1 MNYKSEIAKRISE
14 ITNVDANTLEEY
26 IEVPPNEELGD
37 FAFPCFRLAKDL
49 KKAPPAIASEIKE
62 KINLDN
68 VIDRADVVGG
78 YLNFFINKKAFL
90 KQSLEDI
97 FTKGENYGKSEFGKG
112 QTIVIDYS
120 SPNIAKPFH
129 IGHLRTTV
137 IGGALY
143 NMYKFLGYNVV
154 GINHLGDWG
163 MGVSKT
169 IAGYEMWKEE
179 YSFDENPINSILA
192 IYVRFNKL
200 EKEDSTMTEKARDAF
215 IRLEKGDEA
224 TTRIWKW
231 IIEVSL
237 ENYKKIYDLLG
248 SKFDYFTGEAF
259 YNDKMDRVVKELE
272 TKNLLKDSEGAKVVE
287 MPDDMP
293 PCIIITSAGTTI
305 YATRDLAAL
314 LYRID
319 TFNFDKALYVVGS
332 EQSLHFKQV
341 FKTLELMGYEKYAK
355 SCEHISF
362 GLILDEN
369 GEKIGSRKG
378 GHLLTLEEILNE
390 SIEKSLKII
399 EEKNPNLEDKEEVAR
414 KVGVGA
420 IIFNDLS
427 NNRIKD
433 EIFDWNQILNFAG
446 ETGPYLQYTYVRTQ
460 SILRNA
466 GTIEAD
472 KLDIIDLD
480 SLVKHIMD
488 KESIAVVKELAGYT
502 DVVISATNKN
512 EPSIISRYLIDL
524 AQGFSRFYNEH
535 QIICDDEEVK
545 KARLLVTKCVGTVL
559 KSGLSILGI
568 DTPEKM

>member
-1 MNYKSEIAKRISE
+1 MNYKNEIAKKISA
-14 ITNVDANTLEEY
+14 ITNVNVSDLEGY
-26 IEVPPNEELGD
+26 IEIPPNPEMGD
-37 FAFPCFRLAKDL
+37 FAFPCFKLAKEL
-49 KKAPPAIASEIKE
+49 RKAPPAIAAELKE
-62 KINLDN
+62 QLTTDE
-68 VIDRADVVGG
+68 VIERIDVAGG
-78 YLNFFINKKAFL
+78 YLNFFISKEGLVKNVINEVL
-90 KQSLEDI
+90 
-97 FTKGENYGKSEFGKG
+97 TKGDLYGSSDLGAGKN
-112 QTIVIDYS
+112 IVIDYS

-143 NMYKFLGYNVV
+143 KMYKFLGYNVI

-163 MGVSKT
+163 MGISKT
-169 IAGYEMWKEE
+169 IAGYEMWKDE
-179 YSFDENPINSILA
+179 YSFDENPILSVLA

-200 EKEDSTMTEKARDAF
+200 EKEDPTMTEKAREVL
-215 IRLEKGDEA
+215 IRLENKDEE
-224 TTRIWKW
+224 TTKLWKW
-231 IIEVSL
+231 IIDISL
-237 ENYKKIYDLLG
+237 ENYQKVYDLLG
-248 SKFDYFTGEAF
+248 SEFDSFNGEAF
-259 YNDKMDRVVKELE
+259 YNDKMDRVVDELNA
-272 TKNLLKDSEGAKVVE
+272 KGLLKDSEGAKVVE

-319 TFNFDKALYVVGS
+319 NYNFEKALYVVGS

-355 SCEHISF
+355 TCEHIPF

-378 GHLLTLEEILNE
+378 GALLTLEEILNE

-399 EEKNPNLEDKEEVAR
+399 EEKNPDLENKEEVA
-414 KVGVGA
+414 KMVGVGA

-433 EIFDWNQILNFAG
+433 EIFDWNQLLNFAG
-446 ETGPYLQYTYVRTQ
+446 ETGPYLQYTYVRTN

-466 GTIEAD
+466 NVEIDNVDAS
-472 KLDIIDLD
+472 KLL
-480 SLVKHIMD
+480 D
-488 KESIAVVKELAGYT
+488 KEAVEVIKKLSEYP
-502 DVVISATNKN
+502 DVIVSAVNKN
-512 EPSIISRYLIDL
+512 EPSLISRHIIDV
-524 AQGFSRFYNEH
+524 AQSFSRFYNEH
-535 QIICDDEEVK
+535 QIICDDEETK
-545 KARLLVTKCVGTVL
+545 KARIALTKSVGHVI

-568 DTPEKM
+568 KTPEKM

>member
-1 MNYKSEIAKRISE
+1 MNYKEEIAKKINAVTNVAISE
-14 ITNVDANTLEEY
+14 LEEY
-26 IEVPPNEELGD
+26 IEIPPNPEMGD
-37 FAFPCFRLAKDL
+37 YAFPCFKLAKEL
-49 KKAPPAIASEIKE
+49 RKAPPAIATELKENIVVDGVIE
-62 KINLDN
+62 KIE
-68 VIDRADVVGG
+68 VAGG
-78 YLNFFINKKAFL
+78 YLNFFVNKSTLVVEVL
-90 KQSLEDI
+90 KEVLA
-97 FTKGENYGKSEFGKG
+97 KGEDYGKSDIGNGK
-112 QTIVIDYS
+112 TIVIDYS

-143 NMYKFLGYNVV
+143 KMYKFLGYHVV

-163 MGVSKT
+163 MGISKT

-179 YSFDENPINSILA
+179 YSFDENPIMSILA

-200 EKEDSTMTEKARDAF
+200 EKEDPSYTDKARDVL
-215 IRLEKGDEA
+215 IRLENKDEE
-224 TTRIWKW
+224 TTKLWRW
-231 IIEVSL
+231 IIEISL
-237 ENYKKIYDLLG
+237 ENYQKVYDLLG
-248 SKFDYFTGEAF
+248 SEFDSYNGEAF
-259 YNDKMDRVVKELE
+259 YNDKMDRVIKELE
-272 TKNLLKDSEGAKVVE
+272 EKNLLVDSEGAKVVE
-287 MPDDMP
+287 MPDNMP

-319 TFNFDKALYVVGS
+319 NYDFSKALYVVGS

-355 SCEHISF
+355 NCEHISF

-390 SIEKSLKII
+390 SIEKSRKII
-399 EEKNPNLEDKEEVAR
+399 EEKNPELDNKEEVA
-414 KVGVGA
+414 KMVGVGA

-427 NNRIKD
+427 NNRVKD

-466 GTIEAD
+466 GIEEKSLLEAD
-472 KLDIIDLD
+472 FTKLL
-480 SLVKHIMD
+480 D
-488 KESIAVVKELAGYT
+488 KEGIDVIKLLGSFETAVVN
-502 DVVISATNKN
+502 ATNKN
-512 EPSIISRYLIDL
+512 EPSIISRYLIDV
-524 AQGFSRFYNEH
+524 AQSFSRFYNEH
-535 QIICDDEEVK
+535 QIICEEEETK
-545 KARLLVTKCVGTVL
+545 KARVALTKAVGTVV
-559 KSGLSILGI
+559 KTGLSILGI
-568 DTPEKM
+568 KTPEKM

>member
-1 MNYKSEIAKRISE
+1 MNYKEEIAKKINAVTNVAISE
-14 ITNVDANTLEEY
+14 LEEY
-26 IEVPPNEELGD
+26 IEIPPNPEMGD
-37 FAFPCFRLAKDL
+37 YAFPCFKLAKEL
-49 KKAPPAIASEIKE
+49 RKAPPAIATELKENIVADGVIE
-62 KINLDN
+62 KIE
-68 VIDRADVVGG
+68 VAGG
-78 YLNFFINKKAFL
+78 YLNFFVNKSTLVVEVL
-90 KQSLEDI
+90 KEVLA
-97 FTKGENYGKSEFGKG
+97 KGEDYGKSDIGNGK
-112 QTIVIDYS
+112 TIVIDYS

-143 NMYKFLGYNVV
+143 KMYKFLGYHVV

-163 MGVSKT
+163 MGISKT

-179 YSFDENPINSILA
+179 YSFDENPIMSILA

-200 EKEDSTMTEKARDAF
+200 EKEDPSYTDKARDVL
-215 IRLEKGDEA
+215 IRLENKDEE
-224 TTRIWKW
+224 TTKLWRW
-231 IIEVSL
+231 IIEISL
-237 ENYKKIYDLLG
+237 ENYQKVYDLLG
-248 SKFDYFTGEAF
+248 SEFDSYNGEAF
-259 YNDKMDRVVKELE
+259 YNDKMDRVIKELE
-272 TKNLLKDSEGAKVVE
+272 EKNLLVDSEGAKVVE
-287 MPDDMP
+287 MPDNMP

-319 TFNFDKALYVVGS
+319 NYDFSKALYVVGS

-355 SCEHISF
+355 NCEHISF

-390 SIEKSLKII
+390 SIEKSRKII
-399 EEKNPNLEDKEEVAR
+399 EEKNPELDNKEEVA
-414 KVGVGA
+414 KMVGVGA

-427 NNRIKD
+427 NNRVKD

-466 GTIEAD
+466 GIEEKSLLEAD
-472 KLDIIDLD
+472 FTKLL
-480 SLVKHIMD
+480 D
-488 KESIAVVKELAGYT
+488 KEGIDVIKLLGSFETAVVN
-502 DVVISATNKN
+502 ATNKN
-512 EPSIISRYLIDL
+512 EPSIISRYLIDV
-524 AQGFSRFYNEH
+524 AQSFSRFYNEH
-535 QIICDDEEVK
+535 QIICEEEETK
-545 KARLLVTKCVGTVL
+545 KARVALTKAVGTVV
-559 KSGLSILGI
+559 KTGLSILGI
-568 DTPEKM
+568 KTPEKM

>member
-1 MNYKSEIAKRISE
+1 MNYKNEIAKKISA
-14 ITNVDANTLEEY
+14 ITNVNVADLEGY
-26 IEVPPNEELGD
+26 IETPPNPEMGD
-37 FAFPCFRLAKDL
+37 FAFPCFKLAKEL
-49 KKAPPAIASEIKE
+49 RKAPPAIAAELKE
-62 KINLDN
+62 QLTTDE
-68 VIDRADVVGG
+68 VIERIDVAGG
-78 YLNFFINKKAFL
+78 YLNFFISKEGLVKNVIDEVL
-90 KQSLEDI
+90 
-97 FTKGENYGKSEFGKG
+97 TKGDLYGSSDLGAGKN
-112 QTIVIDYS
+112 IVIDYS

-143 NMYKFLGYNVV
+143 KMYKFLGYNVI

-163 MGVSKT
+163 MGISKT
-169 IAGYEMWKEE
+169 IAGYEMWKDE
-179 YSFDENPINSILA
+179 YSFDENPILSVLA

-200 EKEDSTMTEKARDAF
+200 EKEDPTMTEKAREVL
-215 IRLEKGDEA
+215 IRLENKDEE
-224 TTRIWKW
+224 TTKLWKW
-231 IIEVSL
+231 IIDISL
-237 ENYKKIYDLLG
+237 ENYQKVYDLLG
-248 SKFDYFTGEAF
+248 SEFDSFNGEAF
-259 YNDKMDRVVKELE
+259 YNDKMDRVVDELNA
-272 TKNLLKDSEGAKVVE
+272 KGLLKDSEGAKVVE

-319 TFNFDKALYVVGS
+319 NYNFEKALYVVGS

-355 SCEHISF
+355 TCEHIPF

-378 GHLLTLEEILNE
+378 GALLTLEEILNE

-399 EEKNPNLEDKEEVAR
+399 EEKNPDLENKEEVA
-414 KVGVGA
+414 KMVGVGA

-433 EIFDWNQILNFAG
+433 EIFDWNQLLNFAG
-446 ETGPYLQYTYVRTQ
+446 ETGPYLQYTYVRTN

-466 GTIEAD
+466 NVEIDNVDAS
-472 KLDIIDLD
+472 KLL
-480 SLVKHIMD
+480 D
-488 KESIAVVKELAGYT
+488 KEAIEVIKKISEYP
-502 DVVISATNKN
+502 DVIISAVNKN
-512 EPSIISRYLIDL
+512 EPSLISRHIIDV
-524 AQGFSRFYNEH
+524 AQSFSRFYNEH
-535 QIICDDEEVK
+535 QIICDDEETK
-545 KARLLVTKCVGTVL
+545 KARIALTKSVGHVI

-568 DTPEKM
+568 KTPEKM

>member
-26 IEVPPNEELGD
+26 IEIPPNEELGD
-37 FAFPCFRLAKDL
+37 FAFPCFKLAKDL
-49 KKAPPAIASEIKE
+49 KKAPPIIAAEIKE
-62 KINLDN
+62 KLELDD
-68 VIDRADVVGG
+68 VVDRVDGVGG

-90 KQSLEDI
+90 KQTLENV
-97 FTKGENYGKSEFGKG
+97 FLKGENYGKSELGAG

-169 IAGYEMWKEE
+169 IAGYEMWKDE

-200 EKEDSTMTEKARDAF
+200 EKEEPSMTEKARAAF
-215 IRLEKGDEA
+215 IRLEKGDEE

-231 IIEVSL
+231 IIDVSL

-272 TKNLLKDSEGAKVVE
+272 AKNLLKDSEGAKVVE

-319 TFNFDKALYVVGS
+319 TFNFSKALYVVGS
-332 EQSLHFKQV
+332 EQTLHFKQV

-399 EEKNPNLEDKEEVAR
+399 EEKNPELENKEDVAR

-466 GTIEAD
+466 GALEDDRFDANN
-472 KLDIIDLD
+472 LDN
-480 SLVKHIMD
+480 LVEHILD
-488 KESIAVVKELAGYT
+488 KESITVIKELADYT
-502 DVVISATNKN
+502 DVVINATNKN

-524 AQGFSRFYNEH
+524 AQSFSRFYNEH
-535 QIICDDEEVK
+535 QIICDDEDVK
-545 KARLLVTKCVGTVL
+545 QARLLITKCVGIVL

>member
-1 MNYKSEIAKRISE
+1 MNYKNEIAKKISA
-14 ITNVDANTLEEY
+14 ITNVNVSDLEGY
-26 IEVPPNEELGD
+26 IEIPPNPEMGD
-37 FAFPCFRLAKDL
+37 FAFPCFKLAKEL
-49 KKAPPAIASEIKE
+49 RKAPPAIAAELKE
-62 KINLDN
+62 QLTTDE
-68 VIDRADVVGG
+68 VIERIDVAGG
-78 YLNFFINKKAFL
+78 YLNFFISKEGLVKNVIDEVL
-90 KQSLEDI
+90 
-97 FTKGENYGKSEFGKG
+97 TKGDLYGSSDLGAGKN
-112 QTIVIDYS
+112 IVIDYS

-143 NMYKFLGYNVV
+143 KMYKFLGYNVI

-163 MGVSKT
+163 MGISKT
-169 IAGYEMWKEE
+169 IAGYEMWKDE
-179 YSFDENPINSILA
+179 YSFDENPILSVLA

-200 EKEDSTMTEKARDAF
+200 EKEDPTMTEKAREVL
-215 IRLEKGDEA
+215 IRLENKDEE
-224 TTRIWKW
+224 TTKLWKW
-231 IIEVSL
+231 IIDISL
-237 ENYKKIYDLLG
+237 ENYQKVYDLLG
-248 SKFDYFTGEAF
+248 SEFDSFNGEAF
-259 YNDKMDRVVKELE
+259 YNDKMDRVVDELNA
-272 TKNLLKDSEGAKVVE
+272 KGLLKDSEGAKVVE

-319 TFNFDKALYVVGS
+319 NYNFEKALYVVGS

-355 SCEHISF
+355 TCEHIPF

-378 GHLLTLEEILNE
+378 GALLTLEEILNE

-399 EEKNPNLEDKEEVAR
+399 EEKNPDLENKEEVA
-414 KVGVGA
+414 KMVGVGA

-433 EIFDWNQILNFAG
+433 EIFDWNQLLNFAG
-446 ETGPYLQYTYVRTQ
+446 ETGPYLQYTYVRTN

-466 GTIEAD
+466 NVEIDNVDASKLLDKEAIEVIK
-472 KLDIIDLD
+472 KLSEYPDIIV
-480 SLVKHIMD
+480 S
-488 KESIAVVKELAGYT
+488 AV
-502 DVVISATNKN
+502 NKN
-512 EPSIISRYLIDL
+512 EPSLISRHIIDV
-524 AQGFSRFYNEH
+524 AQSFSRFYNEH
-535 QIICDDEEVK
+535 QIICDDEETK
-545 KARLLVTKCVGTVL
+545 KARIALTKSVGHVI

-568 DTPEKM
+568 KTPEKM